1 MRKSIMY
8 PCLCGLRRD
17 WMAVRAEE
25 CDTVTIAGMGGQT
38 IAEILTAAP
47 WTAQGDHLLLLQPMT
62 MIAELRRRLYA
73 HGYAVERETLCRE
86 DRRRYVVLSVRGGAP
101 KREIPLSECAVSPAL
116 LRAEGAADYLEQAL
130 PAGEKGTGRHGTGR
144 IGEQASRVPACAGAV
159 HPICKGGT
167 EMTTVQDILT
177 FMEGLAPYELAE
189 SWDNVGLLCGD
200 RAQEVTS
207 VLCALDVTETVVQ
220 EAAERGAQL
229 VVAHHPAIFTS
240 VSRVTSDDTTG
251 RVLRYAIKHDISII
265 CMHTNA
271 DCAEGGVNDA
281 LASALFLTNVVSME
295 AGENG
300 MLGRV
305 GDLPREMQP
314 REFALYVKECLR
326 AGGVRFC
333 DGGKPI
339 TRVAVGGG
347 ACGKLMDYAVAG
359 GAQAFVIGDC
369 SYDLMQRAQ
378 AIGLSLVDA
387 GHFPTE
393 NPVAAVFADKITAA
407 FPQVLTEVS
416 ERHADCIQF
425 V

>member
-1 MRKSIMY
+1 
-8 PCLCGLRRD
+8 
-17 WMAVRAEE
+17 
-25 CDTVTIAGMGGQT
+25 
-38 IAEILTAAP
+38 
-47 WTAQGDHLLLLQPMT
+47 
-62 MIAELRRRLYA
+62 
-73 HGYAVERETLCRE
+73 
-86 DRRRYVVLSVRGGAP
+86 
-101 KREIPLSECAVSPAL
+101 
-116 LRAEGAADYLEQAL
+116 
-130 PAGEKGTGRHGTGR
+130 
-144 IGEQASRVPACAGAV
+144 
-159 HPICKGGT
+159 
-167 EMTTVQDILT
+167 
-177 FMEGLAPYELAE
+177 MEGLAPYELAE

-339 TRVAVGGG
+339 TRVAVGG
-347 ACGKLMDYAVAG
+347 
-359 GAQAFVIGDC
+359 C

>member
-1 MRKSIMY
+1 
-8 PCLCGLRRD
+8 
-17 WMAVRAEE
+17 
-25 CDTVTIAGMGGQT
+25 
-38 IAEILTAAP
+38 
-47 WTAQGDHLLLLQPMT
+47 
-62 MIAELRRRLYA
+62 
-73 HGYAVERETLCRE
+73 
-86 DRRRYVVLSVRGGAP
+86 
-101 KREIPLSECAVSPAL
+101 
-116 LRAEGAADYLEQAL
+116 
-130 PAGEKGTGRHGTGR
+130 
-144 IGEQASRVPACAGAV
+144 
-159 HPICKGGT
+159 
-167 EMTTVQDILT
+167 MTTVQDILI

-305 GDLPREMQP
+305 GDRKS
-314 REFALYVKECLR
+314 V
-326 AGGVRFC
+326 V
-333 DGGKPI
+333 
-339 TRVAVGGG
+339 
-347 ACGKLMDYAVAG
+347 
-359 GAQAFVIGDC
+359 
-369 SYDLMQRAQ
+369 
-378 AIGLSLVDA
+378 
-387 GHFPTE
+387 
-393 NPVAAVFADKITAA
+393 
-407 FPQVLTEVS
+407 
-416 ERHADCIQF
+416 
-425 V
+425 

>member
-1 MRKSIMY
+1 
-8 PCLCGLRRD
+8 
-17 WMAVRAEE
+17 
-25 CDTVTIAGMGGQT
+25 
-38 IAEILTAAP
+38 
-47 WTAQGDHLLLLQPMT
+47 
-62 MIAELRRRLYA
+62 
-73 HGYAVERETLCRE
+73 
-86 DRRRYVVLSVRGGAP
+86 
-101 KREIPLSECAVSPAL
+101 
-116 LRAEGAADYLEQAL
+116 
-130 PAGEKGTGRHGTGR
+130 
-144 IGEQASRVPACAGAV
+144 
-159 HPICKGGT
+159 
-167 EMTTVQDILT
+167 MTTVQDILT

-347 ACGKLMDYAVAG
+347 CLRQADGLCSRRRRTGVRHRRLQLRSHAAC
-359 GAQAFVIGDC
+359 
-369 SYDLMQRAQ
+369 
-378 AIGLSLVDA
+378 A
-387 GHFPTE
+387 GHRS
-393 NPVAAVFADKITAA
+393 
-407 FPQVLTEVS
+407 VS
-416 ERHADCIQF
+416 GGCRTLPDRKSGCGR
-425 V
+425 VRR

>member
-1 MRKSIMY
+1 
-8 PCLCGLRRD
+8 
-17 WMAVRAEE
+17 
-25 CDTVTIAGMGGQT
+25 
-38 IAEILTAAP
+38 
-47 WTAQGDHLLLLQPMT
+47 
-62 MIAELRRRLYA
+62 
-73 HGYAVERETLCRE
+73 
-86 DRRRYVVLSVRGGAP
+86 
-101 KREIPLSECAVSPAL
+101 
-116 LRAEGAADYLEQAL
+116 
-130 PAGEKGTGRHGTGR
+130 
-144 IGEQASRVPACAGAV
+144 
-159 HPICKGGT
+159 
-167 EMTTVQDILT
+167 MTTVQDILT

-326 AGGVRFC
+326 SGRRRCLRQADGLCSRRRRTGVRH
-333 DGGKPI
+333 
-339 TRVAVGGG
+339 RRLQLRSHA
-347 ACGKLMDYAVAG
+347 AC
-359 GAQAFVIGDC
+359 
-369 SYDLMQRAQ
+369 
-378 AIGLSLVDA
+378 A
-387 GHFPTE
+387 GHRS
-393 NPVAAVFADKITAA
+393 
-407 FPQVLTEVS
+407 VS
-416 ERHADCIQF
+416 GGCRALPDRKSGCGR
-425 V
+425 VRR

>member
-1 MRKSIMY
+1 
-8 PCLCGLRRD
+8 
-17 WMAVRAEE
+17 
-25 CDTVTIAGMGGQT
+25 
-38 IAEILTAAP
+38 
-47 WTAQGDHLLLLQPMT
+47 
-62 MIAELRRRLYA
+62 
-73 HGYAVERETLCRE
+73 
-86 DRRRYVVLSVRGGAP
+86 
-101 KREIPLSECAVSPAL
+101 
-116 LRAEGAADYLEQAL
+116 
-130 PAGEKGTGRHGTGR
+130 
-144 IGEQASRVPACAGAV
+144 
-159 HPICKGGT
+159 
-167 EMTTVQDILT
+167 MTTVQDILT

-326 AGGVRFC
+326 AGRVRFC